1 MFPSVDAMV
10 IDFPLFDIPNSFARS
25 TLIVRTVPS
34 TDISMFFIPTAGISS
49 RICPSIPH
57 RLCEEET
64 LFVPRSNHSSYGA
77 RTMTTKTEMLEKY
90 FGYTTFRPL
99 QEEIIDAVLAG
110 RDVFAVLATGGGK
123 SLCYQL
129 PALLLGGLT
138 VVVSPLISL
147 MKDQVDALAAN
158 GIPAATINSTM
169 TYTERVAT
177 ERAITSGAVRILYVS
192 AERAVLPQFLSFL
205 SRADLRLIAVDE
217 AHCISMW
224 GHNFRPEYRKLRAL
238 RQQFP
243 RVPVIALTAT
253 AIPTVQDDIV
263 RQLDLRNPVEFVGSF
278 NRRNLHY
285 RIIPK
290 TNVFPTLLKYLAEHR
305 DESGIIYCLAQKS
318 TEELAEKLQAK
329 GYRAVP
335 YHAGLP
341 DGVRADHQDRFIR
354 GEVDIVCA
362 TVAFGMGIDKPD
374 VRFVI
379 HADLPKDIESYY
391 QETGRAGRDGDAADC
406 ILFYSR
412 GDYRTIKYLIE
423 RENAEPEQKEV
434 AYRKIGRML
443 DYCET
448 TECRRKFLL
457 RYFGEAYREE
467 RCGACDRCET
477 PSASFD
483 GTEAAQTILACIRQT
498 GERFGASY
506 IADVICGSESGRVR
520 ENGHDAIP
528 AHGSGTGYTRD
539 QWLRFLQEMVR
550 KGVVTSTGGR
560 YPVLTLNETS
570 RRVIRGEHP
579 VPLAKPQE
587 DGIVP
592 TEDAKVYDA
601 ELFFKLRQL
610 RKMLAD
616 LERVSPFVV
625 FQDRSLRE
633 MAALYPRTDAE
644 FLKVYGVSEGKLA
657 RYGQKFIRTIDRHCA
672 EKGIAR
678 G

>member
-1 MFPSVDAMV
+1 MDPKYD
-10 IDFPLFDIPNSFARS
+10 
-25 TLIVRTVPS
+25 
-34 TDISMFFIPTAGISS
+34 
-49 RICPSIPH
+49 
-57 RLCEEET
+57 
-64 LFVPRSNHSSYGA
+64 
-77 RTMTTKTEMLEKY
+77 MLEKH

-110 RDVFAVLATGGGK
+110 RDTFAVLATGGGK

-169 TYTERVAT
+169 TYAERVAT
-177 ERAITSGAVRILYVS
+177 ERAVVSGAVRILYVS
-192 AERAVLPQFLSFL
+192 AERAVLPQFLSLL

-238 RQQFP
+238 RQHFP
-243 RVPVIALTAT
+243 TVPVIALTAT

-263 RQLDLRNPVEFVGSF
+263 RQLSLRNPAEFIGSF
-278 NRRNLHY
+278 NRTNLHY
-285 RIIPK
+285 RILPK
-290 TNVFPTLLKYLAEHR
+290 TSFVRVLLKYLAEHR
-305 DESGIIYCLAQKS
+305 DESGIIYCFSQKS

-329 GYRAVP
+329 GHRAVP

-341 DGVRADHQDRFIR
+341 DGVRAEHQDRFIR

-457 RYFGEAYREE
+457 RYFGEIYREE

-477 PSASFD
+477 PPTSFD
-483 GTEAAQTILACIRQT
+483 GTEAAGTILACIRQT

-506 IADVICGSESGRVR
+506 IADVICGSQSARIR
-520 ENGHDAIP
+520 ENGHDTIP
-528 AHGSGTGYTRD
+528 AYGSGTGYTRD

-550 KGVVTSTGGR
+550 NGIVTSTGGR

-579 VPLAKPQE
+579 VPLAKPKE
-587 DGIVP
+587 EGIVP
-592 TEDAKVYDA
+592 TGDEEAYDA

-633 MAALYPRTDAE
+633 MAAHYPRTDAE
-644 FLKVYGVSEGKLA
+644 FLRVYGVSEGKLK
-657 RYGQKFIRTIDRHCA
+657 RYGQKFIRTIDRHCT
-672 EKGIAR
+672 EKGSGR
-678 G
+678 E